1 MEGHRERERERERGG
16 GEREGERDRETE
28 WESRVEWKR
37 GMEVGVVRTE
47 VGLAATSSVMFGT
60 ATASEASC

>member
-1 MEGHRERERERERGG
+1 MEGQKEKERERERERET
-16 GEREGERDRETE
+16 DRQTD
-28 WESRVEWKR
+28 RQTDRMGVKGR
-37 GMEVGVVRTE
+37 REVGVVRTE